1 MTESPGYRWLT
12 GPHALIL
19 YFGSLGKKLKIKNW
33 DLFSITERS
42 ENYEQSL
49 PSFSYLKQVCEF
61 ARAITSERPTST
73 SSPECHRSPID
84 FSSPLRN
91 VPPSPQL
98 TTWNFLFC
106 KGVLCSSL
114 PRTSTSLTAL
124 NDTSLIS
131 FVLAKK
137 SYCCLKRG

>member
-1 MTESPGYRWLT
+1 M
-12 GPHALIL
+12 GPIL
-19 YFGSLGKKLKIKNW
+19 NQDSLSVVKIMNN
-33 DLFSITERS
+33 R
-42 ENYEQSL
+42 Y
-49 PSFSYLKQVCEF
+49 QVSVISSRYVNSKEP
-61 ARAITSERPTST
+61 ITSERPTST

-98 TTWNFLFC
+98 TTWNLLFC
-106 KGVLCSSL
+106 KGALCSL

-131 FVLAKK
+131 FVLARNPTVLEKEAK
-137 SYCCLKRG
+137 SFWRKNEPMNSLKNLTRYIWSKTYLS

>member
-1 MTESPGYRWLT
+1 MTESPGYRWL
-12 GPHALIL
+12 
-19 YFGSLGKKLKIKNW
+19 SVVKIMNG
-33 DLFSITERS
+33 R
-42 ENYEQSL
+42 Y
-49 PSFSYLKQVCEF
+49 QVSVISSRYVNSQEP
-61 ARAITSERPTST
+61 ITSERPTST

-106 KGVLCSSL
+106 KGALCSSL

-131 FVLAKK
+131 FVLAKN
-137 SYCCLKRG
+137 LTVL

>member
-19 YFGSLGKKLKIKNW
+19 YFGSLGKKKLKIGTYSQSR
-33 DLFSITERS
+33 FTECS
-42 ENYEQSL
+42 ENYERAL

-61 ARAITSERPTST
+61 ARAHHFDSERPTST
-73 SSPECHRSPID
+73 FSPECHRSPLD

-98 TTWNFLFC
+98 TTWNLLFC
-106 KGVLCSSL
+106 KGALCSL

-131 FVLAKK
+131 FVLARNPTV
-137 SYCCLKRG
+137 L